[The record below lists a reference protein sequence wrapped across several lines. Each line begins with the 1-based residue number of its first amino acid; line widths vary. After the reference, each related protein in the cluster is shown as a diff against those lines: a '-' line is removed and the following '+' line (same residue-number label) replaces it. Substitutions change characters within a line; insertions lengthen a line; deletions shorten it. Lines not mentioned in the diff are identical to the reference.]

1 MTNSTALNWLLFVLL
16 IAVSGMALW
25 AFYVWWKKDRHTRER
40 FAFFGF
46 IGILGFAGLYLSA
59 LLLENSIIGS
69 VLMILLKPFG
79 FNLQPQTPPLSPLEA
94 VLFGFIILMLVVA
107 YVSVFKNWNGQKS
120 LAQHE
125 QEQNRDPASILRDMR
140 LLLERTPDAKEK
152 RKPYSAEADQ
162 YNTLLDRPET
172 LTWHERAK
180 QLWCL
185 RNRSYLFEGEYD
197 PAHKCW
203 IGEEKHTGAL
213 VLLACPQHVP
223 DATALSSWLNYANKV
238 ADHQEKKAIELIIT
252 HKEGEPNAKEQHP
265 DYSVIYTNEA
275 ALLLELVEFSDYFAD
290 IQYRV
295 ERAKL
300 PESHLTLQDTYTP
313 SLYRLAKEVEPQ
325 PESLEVYIQQWLQ
338 DNSSKQLAVL
348 GEYGQGKSTV
358 SLLLSYHLIKQYSRD
373 THTRIPILIELRGK
387 TLRSL
392 PPEELLAT
400 WAYHYRI
407 DVKSLLHLHMAGR
420 LLLIFE
426 GFDEIDLSGDTE
438 ARISHFHSLWKLNYQ
453 KSKLIITG
461 RPNFFLDSK
470 ELTRALGEA
479 DQTHTLYLQPFNIE
493 QIENSL
499 RSVDEKVRHEIV
511 QLAQKDTKFL
521 EVASRPSLL
530 YLVALLWKREELHKH
545 EYINSATVVDLFIQQ
560 KLKRQQD
567 KNQDKND
574 EHSFMILNTA
584 ERHYFMMGIA
594 AYMAVK
600 DLPNQI
606 DKDELTKTVN
616 KLIEAVP
623 EEVSRSV
630 SSLKGEDTRPLRSN
644 ARLEWNT
651 RRTEIIEKIHTDVR
665 SCGLLVTDLSKDGT
679 FKFAHKSYMELLQAK
694 VISQLFSSNKT
705 SATSIKNTLH
715 VYIIDFLEKKEI
727 MRFFAELLKVD
738 VLNDDG
744 RISMQEKI
752 WQILFDEKYH
762 FLPFKKSIAIIFG
775 SDIFNPFVMFFYKLS
790 SSSSSLLGLL
800 GLSLGV
806 SLLGWS
812 SLGLSLLSLSL
823 PSLLSLSLSSL
834 FLGVFLGAA
843 MALISLTLIAFIKI
857 LYLWFVVCRELQISD
872 EEIRKYIG
880 KKMIVAFEKNS
891 NERWIR

>member
-1 MTNSTALNWLLFVLL
+1 
-16 IAVSGMALW
+16 MALW

-46 IGILGFAGLYLSA
+46 IGIFGFVGLYLSA
-59 LLLENSIIGS
+59 FLLENSIIGS

-79 FNLQPQTPPLSPLEA
+79 FNLQPLTPPLSPLEA
-94 VLFGFIILMLVVA
+94 VLFFFVILVLAVA

-125 QEQNRDPASILRDMR
+125 QEQNCDPASILRDIR
-140 LLLERTPDAKEK
+140 LFLERTPDAKEK

-185 RNRSYLFEGEYD
+185 RNRSYLFGGEFD

-213 VLLACPQHVP
+213 VLLACPQYVP
-223 DATALSSWLNYANKV
+223 SAAALSAWLDYARKV

-252 HKEGEPNAKEQHP
+252 HKEGEPNPAEHHP
-265 DYSVIYTNEA
+265 DYSITYTNEA
-275 ALLLELVEFSDYFAD
+275 ALLLELVDFSDYFAD

-313 SLYRLAKEVEPQ
+313 SLYRLAKEAEPQ
-325 PESLEVYIQQWLQ
+325 PESLEVYIQQWLR

-358 SLLLSYHLIKQYSRD
+358 SLLLSYHLIKQYSFD
-373 THTRIPILIELRGK
+373 THTSIPILIELRGK

-400 WAYHYRI
+400 WAYRYGI
-407 DVKSLLHLHMAGR
+407 NVKALLHLHMAGR

-453 KSKLIITG
+453 RSKLIITG

-470 ELTRALGEA
+470 ELTRALGET
-479 DQTHTLYLQPFNIE
+479 DQTHTLYLQPFNVE

-499 RSVDEKVRHEIV
+499 RSADEQVRHEIV
-511 QLAQKDTKFL
+511 QLAKEDKKFL

-530 YLVALLWKREELHKH
+530 HLVALLWKREELHKH
-545 EYINSATVVDLFIQQ
+545 EHINSATVIDLFIQQ
-560 KLKRQQD
+560 TLKRQQD
-567 KNQDKND
+567 KND
-574 EHSFMILNTA
+574 ERPFMILNTA

-600 DLPNQI
+600 NLPNQI
-606 DKDELTKTVN
+606 GKDELTKTVN
-616 KLIEAVP
+616 RLIDAVP
-623 EEVSRSV
+623 EDVSRSV
-630 SSLKGEDTRPLRSN
+630 SSLKGEDACPLRSN
-644 ARLEWNT
+644 ARFEWNT
-651 RRTEIIEKIHTDVR
+651 RRTEIIEKINTDVR
-665 SCGLLVTDLSKDGT
+665 SCGLLVTDLSKDGM

-694 VISQLFSSNKT
+694 VISQLFSFNKT
-705 SATSIKNTLH
+705 SATSIKNTMNMHINDALRT
-715 VYIIDFLEKKEI
+715 KEVLT
-727 MRFFAELLKVD
+727 FFAELLKAD
-738 VLNDDG
+738 LSKNHSE
-744 RISMQEKI
+744 IPIQEKT
-752 WQILFDEKYH
+752 WRVLFDEPQFKY
-762 FLPFKKSIAIIFG
+762 FPFAKSVATFINIYIFSLLAPLPRLR
-775 SDIFNPFVMFFYKLS
+775 LS
-790 SSSSSLLGLL
+790 SLPLSAFF
-800 GLSLGV
+800 LSLGTLSGMWGMLSVVGNV
-806 SLLGWS
+806 SLEKF
-812 SLGLSLLSLSL
+812 LLLT
-823 PSLLSLSLSSL
+823 PSLLFLVGLGVGMGITSIFISKFLITSSL
-834 FLGVFLGAA
+834 WFL
-843 MALISLTLIAFIKI
+843 I
-857 LYLWFVVCRELQISD
+857 CRELQISD

-880 KKMIVAFEKNS
+880 KKMMVTYEKLS
-891 NERWIR
+891 KEAGIS